1 MMKSRVDKKKKRKKK
16 RIFINSLVVFLFL
29 IGMALVFNQS
39 IRNLLISRNTN
50 FYQINKVSSKSIK
63 ENSNVKA
70 KFDFD
75 SIKPVSLNRV
85 VWSNINKQPMPVIGE
100 VAVPGVGIN
109 LPIFKGLTND
119 NVSYGAGTMKENQT
133 MGRGN
138 YALAS
143 HNVSGF
149 NNNTDLLFTPLEH
162 AKKGTEIYI
171 TDKEN
176 IYQYRVDNVEVVS
189 PEHTEVIEDHIGKTE
204 ITLVTCADS
213 KAKSRIIVH
222 GLLEKQLK
230 YSKITMRVEDAFSKA
245 YNQIL

>member
-1 MMKSRVDKKKKRKKK
+1 MKKRVEKKLQRGGK
-16 RIFINSLVVFLFL
+16 IQLVNVFFGVILLASMVL
-29 IGMALVFNQS
+29 IFNQS
-39 IRNLLISRNTN
+39 IRNIIICKNIDR
-50 FYQINKVSSKSIK
+50 YQINKVSSKSIK

-176 IYQYRVDNVEVVS
+176 IYQYRVDTVEVVS

-204 ITLVTCADS
+204 ITLVMCADS

-230 YSKITMRVEDAFSKA
+230 YSKITMSVEDAFSKA

>member
-1 MMKSRVDKKKKRKKK
+1 MKKRVEKKLQRGGK
-16 RIFINSLVVFLFL
+16 IQLINVLFGVILLASMIL
-29 IGMALVFNQS
+29 IFNQS
-39 IRNLLISRNTN
+39 IRNIIICKNIDR
-50 FYQINKVSSKSIK
+50 YQINKVSSKSIK
-63 ENSNVKA
+63 ENSNVKG

-85 VWSNINKQPMPVIGE
+85 VWSNINKQPLPVIGE
-100 VAVPGVGIN
+100 VAVPDVGIN

-119 NVSYGAGTMKENQT
+119 NVSYGAGTMKKNQV

-162 AKKGTEIYI
+162 AKKGTEVYI

-176 IYQYRVDNVEVVS
+176 IYQYRVDTVEVVS

-213 KAKSRIIVH
+213 KAKNRIIVH

-230 YSKITMRVEDAFSKA
+230 YSKITMRVEAAFSKA